1 MEIYFTHKF
10 LKMKILTLLV
20 LIFGWINV
28 NAQSLEK
35 MQWFNQPKK
44 WSIENQSLSMFV
56 TPKSDF
62 WRVTAY
68 GFTVDDG
75 PFYYA
80 LEGGEFEVK
89 VKISG
94 QYKTRYDH
102 MGIMLRV
109 NEKTWIKT
117 GLEYVNEKIT
127 ISTVVTNVRSDWSV
141 IELSNIPKSM
151 WIRAVRRLDSVELSY
166 SFDDKVYTTMRQTW
180 FPDNTPVM
188 VGMAAASP
196 DGEGFD
202 ALFEDFSIKHF
213 PDARRLEWL
222 ERNK

>member
-1 MEIYFTHKF
+1 
-10 LKMKILTLLV
+10 MKNLVMLV
-20 LIFGWINV
+20 LLFTWTNV

-56 TPKSDF
+56 TPKTDF

-75 PFYYA
+75 PFYYS

-117 GLEYVNEKIT
+117 GLEYVNEKIN

-141 IELSNIPKSM
+141 IELNNIPKSM
-151 WIRAVRRLDSVELSY
+151 WIKAVRRLDSVEMSY

-180 FPDNTPVM
+180 FPDNTQVM

-196 DGEGFD
+196 DGDGFE
-202 ALFEDFSIKHF
+202 ALFQDFSIKHL

-222 ERNK
+222 EKNK

>member
-1 MEIYFTHKF
+1 
-10 LKMKILTLLV
+10 MKILTLLV

-151 WIRAVRRLDSVELSY
+151 WIKAVRRLDSVELSY

>member
-1 MEIYFTHKF
+1 
-10 LKMKILTLLV
+10 MKKIVLLV
-20 LIFGWINV
+20 LIFTWTNV
-28 NAQSLEK
+28 NAQNLGK

-44 WSIENQSLSMFV
+44 WSIENESLSMFV

-62 WRVTAY
+62 WRITAY

-75 PFYYA
+75 PFYYS
-80 LEGGEFEVK
+80 LDGGEFEVK
-89 VKISG
+89 VKITG
-94 QYKTRYDH
+94 DYKTRYDH

-127 ISTVVTNVRSDWSV
+127 ISTVVTNERSDWSV
-141 IELSNIPKSM
+141 IELNYIPKSM
-151 WIRAVRRLDSVELSY
+151 WIKAIRRLDSVELSY

-180 FPDNTPVM
+180 FPDNVPVM

-196 DGEGFD
+196 DGDGFN
-202 ALFEDFSIKHF
+202 ALFEGFEIKHL
-213 PDARRLEWL
+213 PDSRRLKWL
-222 ERNK
+222 ENNK